1 MDVIMTLDDFN
12 TQKNKVS
19 MQRQMIGKYM
29 LFFLDEDLKMKSHQH
44 KPCKIFSS
52 VFNIM
57 STVFIN
63 QSPTRPQI
71 IDSRGGLF

>member
-1 MDVIMTLDDFN
+1 MDVIMTLDEFN
-12 TQKNKVS
+12 PHKNNVS
-19 MQRQMIGKYM
+19 MQRRMIGKYM

-57 STVFIN
+57 SIVFIN
-63 QSPTRPQI
+63 QSSTRPQI

>member
-1 MDVIMTLDDFN
+1 
-12 TQKNKVS
+12 
-19 MQRQMIGKYM
+19 MIGKYM

-57 STVFIN
+57 NTVFIN
-63 QSPTRPQI
+63 QSSTRPQI